1 MKRVNDIKIAPHFSL
16 REFECR
22 CCGAVK
28 ISPDL
33 VDLLERL
40 RDSLARPIAV
50 TSGYRCAA
58 HNAEV
63 GGAPKSFHLLG
74 RAADIVC
81 ARDEQ
86 GTAASVARALGA
98 VEAICGGA
106 KCYLHLAI

>member
-40 RDSLARPIAV
+40 RDVLARPIVV

-58 HNAEV
+58 HNEEV
-63 GGAPKSFHLLG
+63 GGATKSYHLLG
-74 RAADIVC
+74 RAADIAC
-81 ARDEQ
+81 APDEQ
-86 GTAASVARALGA
+86 RSAASAARELGFA
-98 VEAICGGA
+98 EVICGGD
-106 KCYLHLAI
+106 KCYLHLAK